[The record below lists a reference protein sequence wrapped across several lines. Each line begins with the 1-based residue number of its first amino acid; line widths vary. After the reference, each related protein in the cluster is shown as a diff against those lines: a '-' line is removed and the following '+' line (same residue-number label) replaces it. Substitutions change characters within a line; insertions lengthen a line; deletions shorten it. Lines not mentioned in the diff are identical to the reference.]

1 MKTCPSCRIGRLR
14 ERLMTY
20 LEWHGKSLLVA
31 SRMPALVCDV
41 CGEQVYDDH
50 AMDNLQQLLWSE
62 PLRGTPSVSNSNSR

>member
-1 MKTCPSCRIGRLR
+1 MKTCPSCRIGRLS

-20 LEWHGKSLLVA
+20 LEWHGRNLMVA
-31 SRMPALVCDV
+31 NRMPALVCDV

-62 PLRGTPSVSNSNSR
+62 PLRGTASVSNSNSR